1 MRIGSRAQSQ
11 ERIVNCHLSQAT
23 LWRVRARAAKP
34 WRNAAGWCGAQA
46 QPRMAPAAPVRIHLV
61 RCGGSIAF
69 QKPGLNRVT
78 GPVMFIRSATRP
90 GGAPVGVRF
99 PDERSDFPH
108 KRIFF
113 PAPLKKFPV
122 WWVQGIGSRDPRNV
136 WCFGLWKRG
145 SARNR
150 EIPCIF
156 PWNREFGVGRRV
168 RSRLPPQPL
177 LRREPLN
184 KPRRHRRIAGPCEF
198 AFSAATISPQI
209 IGCSSERASSLKH
222 LEGSADPLGIITQS
236 AGR

>member
-1 MRIGSRAQSQ
+1 LRIGSRAQSQ

-156 PWNREFGVGRRV
+156 PWNREFGVGETGSLETAPSATPPTRATEQTAASPPYCRAVRIRV
-168 RSRLPPQPL
+168 F
-177 LRREPLN
+177 
-184 KPRRHRRIAGPCEF
+184 RRHNL
-198 AFSAATISPQI
+198 AADHWLQLGACFIF
-209 IGCSSERASSLKH
+209 EAS
-222 LEGSADPLGIITQS
+222 
-236 AGR
+236 